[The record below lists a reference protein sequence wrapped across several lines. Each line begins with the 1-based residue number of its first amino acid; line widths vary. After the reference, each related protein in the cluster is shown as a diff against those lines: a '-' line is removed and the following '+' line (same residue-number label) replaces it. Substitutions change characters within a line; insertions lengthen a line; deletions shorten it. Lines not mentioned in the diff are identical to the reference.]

1 MTLKMRGFD
10 KLEKKKFCVKA
21 YWRKTVIPALVQICV
36 TVFISKQNIASR
48 LWDWVEIC
56 RCCKFDKIS
65 EVFESIMPDSKCGP
79 FNKEEQLFIIEEFAR
94 SPTKSVSDVKR
105 AFRQKF
111 ENSKPWSRRSC
122 SALHHSAFSRVYDKF
137 KKNGIKDTFN
147 PGQVRLIYT
156 VWIIVSKI

>member
-94 SPTKSVSDVKR
+94 SPK
-105 AFRQKF
+105 
-111 ENSKPWSRRSC
+111 KPRKC
-122 SALHHSAFSRVYDKF
+122 
-137 KKNGIKDTFN
+137 GIKLMITSDA
-147 PGQVRLIYT
+147 YC
-156 VWIIVSKI
+156 VSKEWRNFNLMVEYQIPAYREPDKLISLSKNIAFLCEI

>member
-1 MTLKMRGFD
+1 
-10 KLEKKKFCVKA
+10 
-21 YWRKTVIPALVQICV
+21 
-36 TVFISKQNIASR
+36 
-48 LWDWVEIC
+48 
-56 RCCKFDKIS
+56 
-65 EVFESIMPDSKCGP
+65 MPDSKCGP

-147 PGQVRLIYT
+147 PGQVRGLNKTDENKIKLIQDHFT
-156 VWIIVSKI
+156 EFPMN

>member
-21 YWRKTVIPALVQICV
+21 YWCKTVIPALVQICV

-79 FNKEEQLFIIEEFAR
+79 FNKEEQLFIIEEI
-94 SPTKSVSDVKR
+94 
-105 AFRQKF
+105 
-111 ENSKPWSRRSC
+111 EEKPRKC
-122 SALHHSAFSRVYDKF
+122 
-137 KKNGIKDTFN
+137 GIKLMITSDA
-147 PGQVRLIYT
+147 YC
-156 VWIIVSKI
+156 VSKEWRNFNLMVEYQIPAYREPDKLISLSKNIAFLCEI